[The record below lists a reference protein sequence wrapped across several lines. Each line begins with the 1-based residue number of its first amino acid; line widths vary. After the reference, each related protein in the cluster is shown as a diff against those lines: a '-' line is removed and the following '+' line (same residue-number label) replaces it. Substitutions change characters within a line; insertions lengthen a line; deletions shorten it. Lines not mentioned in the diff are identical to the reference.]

1 MSLMIVRRFDRLRR
15 MVFKLWVTDAWYKWR
30 RIREFVPRGAS
41 VLEIGAG
48 PGSIYF
54 VLQRMG
60 YDVRA
65 VDIEDQTLS
74 WGIEPLIFDGRT
86 IPYQDQQFDIALL
99 LTVLHHAHDPDRLL
113 AEAQRVA
120 RRVIVIED
128 VYTNTL
134 QKYLT
139 FFTDSVL
146 NLEFAGHP
154 HNNRPDVE
162 WRNTFKRLGLKL
174 RHVADER
181 FFMFFRQAT
190 YVLD

>member
-1 MSLMIVRRFDRLRR
+1 MLR
-15 MVFKLWVTDAWYKWR
+15 KL
-30 RIREFVPRGAS
+30 
-41 VLEIGAG
+41 
-48 PGSIYF
+48 
-54 VLQRMG
+54 G
-60 YDVRA
+60 YDVQA
-65 VDIEDQTLS
+65 VDIEDQTLIR
-74 WGIEPLIFDGRT
+74 GIEPLIFDGRK
-86 IPYQDQQFDIALL
+86 IPYEDQQFDIALL
-99 LTVLHHAHDPDRLL
+99 LTVLHHAHDPDGLL

-128 VYTNTL
+128 VYTNPL

-162 WRNTFKRLGLKL
+162 WRETFKRLGLKL

-181 FFMFFRQAT
+181 FFVFFRQAT
-190 YVLD
+190 YVLDQ

>member
-1 MSLMIVRRFDRLRR
+1 MSLTIVRRFDRLRR
-15 MVFKLWVTDAWYKWR
+15 MVFKLWVTDAWDKWR
-30 RIREFVPRGAS
+30 RIRDFVPRDAS

-48 PGSIYF
+48 PGSVYF
-54 VLQRMG
+54 VLRSLG

-65 VDIEDQTLS
+65 VDIEDQTLF

-86 IPYQDQQFDIALL
+86 IPYEDQQFDVALL

-113 AEAQRVA
+113 AEAHRVA

-128 VYTNTL
+128 IYTNTL

-181 FFMFFRQAT
+181 FFVFFRQAT